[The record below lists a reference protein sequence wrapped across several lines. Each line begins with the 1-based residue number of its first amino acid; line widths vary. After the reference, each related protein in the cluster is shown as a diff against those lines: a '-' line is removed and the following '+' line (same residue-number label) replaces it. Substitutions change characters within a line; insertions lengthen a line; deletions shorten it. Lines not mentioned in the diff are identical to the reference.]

1 MFRRIVVLIIPL
13 VFIIFTGCGGSD
25 KDQAPP
31 TNLTGKEHPDD
42 MASRQDLENKLRMAK
57 QVCVDAYAP
66 ALKAAAPVLYTNP
79 SVPPQVL
86 FNQPGPVNAALAAT
100 APQQQQCA
108 DALNMAIY
116 NITKMQGGKYWA
128 RNDVQ
133 QWFYGN
139 LAAMGDRVAS
149 QIPPEALAN
158 PQFLSA
164 MRASGLYI
172 TQTYVVPKI
181 NDPMARFQAQQQL
194 SNIPI

>member
-1 MFRRIVVLIIPL
+1 MFRRMAAFIIPV
-13 VFIIFTGCGGSD
+13 VFVMFTGCGGND

-31 TNLTGKEHPDD
+31 TNLKGAEHPDD
-42 MASRQDLENKLRMAK
+42 MASRIDLENKLRTAK

-66 ALKAAAPVLYTNP
+66 ALRAAAPILYTNP
-79 SVPPQVL
+79 SIPPQVL
-86 FNQPGPVNAALAAT
+86 FQQPGPVNAALSAT

-116 NITKMQGGKYWA
+116 NITKMQNGQYWQ
-128 RNDVQ
+128 RSDVQ

-149 QIPPEALAN
+149 QIPPEALQN

-164 MRASGLYI
+164 MRASGLYL

-181 NDPMARFQAQQQL
+181 NDPMARFQANQQL
-194 SNIPI
+194 SQVPI